1 MKAAT
6 GNAMLINIMIVFIV
20 IVLALIVTS
29 ISYTKAYRVKNRIV
43 DIIEKHNG
51 NFSSDEITNEINDNL
66 KKIGYR
72 YNTGQYTCPTGTNRS
87 PLTPNQTGIT
97 FSEETYHGNDYLY
110 CIYAYS
116 TNRGKYYKV
125 IAYMYFD
132 IPVVGNYINIPV
144 YGETKV
150 FYEAVR

>member
-6 GNAMLINIMIVFIV
+6 GNAMLMNIMITFIV
-20 IVLALIVTS
+20 IVMALIVTS
-29 ISYTKAYRVKNRIV
+29 ISYTKAFRVKNRIV

-51 NFSSDEITNEINDNL
+51 DFNSDVIANEIDDNL
-66 KKIGYR
+66 KNIGYR
-72 YNTGQYTCPTGTNRS
+72 YNTGQFKCPKVTNQS
-87 PLTPNQTGIT
+87 PATSNQTGIN
-97 FSEETYHGNDYLY
+97 FSDETYHGSNYLY
-110 CIYAYS
+110 CIYGYS

-132 IPVVGNYINIPV
+132 IPVIGNYINIPV

-150 FYEAVR
+150 FYTGR